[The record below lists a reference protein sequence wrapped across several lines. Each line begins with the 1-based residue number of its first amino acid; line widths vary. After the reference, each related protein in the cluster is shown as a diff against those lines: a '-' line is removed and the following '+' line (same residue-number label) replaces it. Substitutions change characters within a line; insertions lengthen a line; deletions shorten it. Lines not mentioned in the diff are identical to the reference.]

1 MATDKKQIQN
11 IKTNIER
18 TIQGLTTAPREFTYK
33 ESGGFVR
40 NNMTYSIYYTLSKD
54 EVYLTGLTDST
65 NSQIIEKVNDKTM
78 FSRYKELATVIR
90 TPYPKTTPSK
100 PSDSDYRIGE
110 ITRYFTQ
117 VANDKTKPIFEV
129 SIKDVNQK
137 NSLYRYTDFQWRIS
151 GTREEVTRDNQR
163 TINDLELEYN
173 GISKKLFPLQL
184 WKPTK
189 DTVEDVQKKLLF
201 LKTD

>member
-1 MATDKKQIQN
+1 MINKKHIQN

-54 EVYLTGLTDST
+54 EVYLTGIKDST
-65 NSQIIEKVNDKTM
+65 NSQIIVKVTDKTT
-78 FSRYKELATVIR
+78 FSRYKDLTTLIR

-117 VANDKTKPIFEV
+117 VANDKIKPIFEV
-129 SIKDVNQK
+129 SAQDFGNQ

-151 GTREEVTRDNQR
+151 GTKREVTKDNQI
-163 TINDLELEYN
+163 TINILEREYN

-184 WKPTK
+184 WKPIK
-189 DTVEDVQKKLLF
+189 DSAEDVQKKLLL
-201 LKTD
+201 LKIE

>member
-1 MATDKKQIQN
+1 MIDKKQIQN

-54 EVYLTGLTDST
+54 EVYLTGIKDST
-65 NSQIIEKVNDKTM
+65 NSQIIVKVTDKTT
-78 FSRYKELATVIR
+78 FSRYKDLTTLIR

-100 PSDSDYRIGE
+100 PSDSDYSIGE

-117 VANDKTKPIFEV
+117 VANDKSKPIFEI
-129 SIKDVNQK
+129 SAKDFGNQ

-151 GTREEVTRDNQR
+151 GTKREVTRDNQR
-163 TINDLELEYN
+163 TINVLEREYN
-173 GISKKLFPLQL
+173 GISKKLSALQL
-184 WKPTK
+184 WKPIK
-189 DTVEDVQKKLLF
+189 DTAEDVQKKLLL
-201 LKTD
+201 LKID

>member
-1 MATDKKQIQN
+1 MSTKQKIQN

-18 TIQGLTTAPREFTYK
+18 TLQGLITVPREFTHK

-40 NNMTYSIYYTLSKD
+40 NKMIYSIYYTLTKD
-54 EVYLTGLTDST
+54 EVYLTGTTDST

-78 FSRYKELATVIR
+78 FSRYKDLKSLIR

-110 ITRYFTQ
+110 LRRYFTQ
-117 VANDKTKPIFEV
+117 VANDKSKPIFEI
-129 SIKDVNQK
+129 SQQDFGKQ

-151 GTREEVTRDNQR
+151 GTKEEVTRDNQR

-189 DTVEDVQKKLLF
+189 DTFEDVQKKLLL
-201 LKTD
+201 LKTN

>member
-1 MATDKKQIQN
+1 MATKQQIRN
-11 IKTNIER
+11 IKINIER

-40 NNMTYSIYYTLSKD
+40 NNMPYSIYYTLNKD
-54 EVYLTGLTDST
+54 EVYLTGTTNSP

-78 FSRYKELATVIR
+78 FSRYKELTALIR

-117 VANDKTKPIFEV
+117 VANDKTKPIFEI
-129 SIKDVNQK
+129 SRKDFGNQ
-137 NSLYRYTDFQWRIS
+137 NSLYKYTEFQWRIS
-151 GTREEVTRDNQR
+151 GTKEEVTRDNQI
-163 TINDLELEYN
+163 TINDLELDYN

-189 DTVEDVQKKLLF
+189 DSVEDVQKKLLL